1 MPSLLI
7 LVRVQPFLMNN
18 VPLIIMAAGV
28 SSRMKAS
35 NVNSNLSEAQVSQ
48 SNSRAKGFIEINK
61 KNETLIYHIIKNSII
76 AEIKDFYVIL
86 SEDSIEFQNYLKKI
100 EKKLSIKIR
109 FAFQDYY
116 GNPKP
121 MGTADA
127 IYQAMNQFPILKS
140 SRFLVCNSDNI
151 YSVKAI
157 KTLKS
162 EITHNSMIA
171 YNSEC
176 LKFSEEKISSFAI
189 LEIKNKF
196 LHKII
201 EKPTINHIKNIT
213 EEKFI
218 SMNIFSF
225 FGDQVYDYLF
235 NCEVSQ
241 DRGEKE
247 IATAIQNMINE
258 RNESIKVFKFC
269 EHVPDLTYK
278 NDIELIINFLE
289 KN

>member
-1 MPSLLI
+1 
-7 LVRVQPFLMNN
+7 MNN
-18 VPLIIMAAGV
+18 IPLIIMAAGA

-35 NVNSNLSEAQVSQ
+35 DYSTNLSEDQVSQ
-48 SNSRAKGFIEINK
+48 SNSRAKGFIKINE
-61 KNETLIYHIIKNSII
+61 KNETLIYHIIKNSIA
-76 AEIKDFYVIL
+76 AEIQHFYVIL

-100 EKKLSIKIR
+100 EKKLSVKVR

-116 GNPKP
+116 GNSKP

-127 IYQAMNQFPILKS
+127 IYQAMNQFPVLKS
-140 SRFLVCNSDNI
+140 SRFIVCNSDNI

-157 KTLKS
+157 KTLKL
-162 EITHNSMIA
+162 ELTHNSMIA

-176 LKFSEEKISSFAI
+176 LDFSEEKISSFSI

-196 LHKII
+196 LFKII
-201 EKPTINHIKNIT
+201 EKPTISHIRNIT
-213 EEKFI
+213 EVKFV

-225 FGDQVYDYLF
+225 FGDQVYDYLS
-235 NCEVSQ
+235 NCEVNQ

-247 IATAIQNMINE
+247 IATAIQNMIND
-258 RNESIKVFKFC
+258 RNESIKVFKIC

-278 NDIELIINFLE
+278 NDIDLINNFL
-289 KN
+289 K

>member
-1 MPSLLI
+1 
-7 LVRVQPFLMNN
+7 MNN
-18 VPLIIMAAGV
+18 IPLIIMAAGA

-35 NVNSNLSEAQVSQ
+35 DYSTNLSEDQISQ
-48 SNSRAKGFIEINK
+48 SNSRAKGFIKINE
-61 KNETLIYHIIKNSII
+61 KNETLIYHIIKNSIAAGI
-76 AEIKDFYVIL
+76 QHFYVIL

-100 EKKLSIKIR
+100 EKKLSVKIR

-116 GNPKP
+116 GNSKP

-162 EITHNSMIA
+162 ELTHNSMIA
-171 YNSEC
+171 YNSKC
-176 LKFSEEKISSFAI
+176 LEFSEEKISSFSI
-189 LEIKNKF
+189 LDIKNKF
-196 LHKII
+196 LYKII
-201 EKPTINHIKNIT
+201 EKPTISHIRNIT
-213 EEKFI
+213 EDKFV

-225 FGDQVYDYLF
+225 FGDQVYGYLS
-235 NCEVSQ
+235 NCEVNQ

-247 IATAIQNMINE
+247 IATAIQNMIND
-258 RNESIKVFKFC
+258 RNESIKVFKIC

-278 NDIELIINFLE
+278 NDIDLINNFL
-289 KN
+289 K